1 MKKLLLVLATSVFV
15 AATNVNA
22 QSVKA
27 YKNGNAT
34 DYTASGL
41 KQGDLSTVDS
51 IVATGTWTNQDIE
64 NLSSSFTTGM
74 FSDNTNLKNADFSN
88 AVFTANSLSSL
99 FYHCKALKSV
109 VLPNTVKTDGISLGS
124 AFSMCVE
131 LESIKN
137 LDKLQNITNMYCAFQ
152 YCKKISSITL
162 PNVTNNNEVSF
173 QSTFSE
179 CNSLL
184 NIDNLDKFTNI
195 TCISS
200 MFYDC
205 RMLKSVT
212 FSNVVNSN
220 EMDAYCTFYWCDSL
234 KTLTNFEKFTGITS
248 MVYSF
253 YGCKK
258 IDEIHFGC
266 IPSAIQ
272 SSDNPFYICNA
283 YKYLPSGITSIPTEW
298 QSYTNFV
305 LPFTSVTLEGNM
317 SYSSTYPIELP
328 TISTNPSYCG
338 ATEIVCQISNDNFAT
353 STTIGSNAILK
364 GNYTGYKFRIAA
376 KNELMNS
383 YVYSNS
389 VDVVASPYQATAYVN
404 GKPTRYKISQIYL
417 STFADADSLVLEGA
431 WTNSNFSTLRGAL
444 KEGENY
450 YTSTNDK
457 LMKIDMSNVILSGN
471 MSLGVSDLFRFCE
484 NLTKVILPEQESTV
498 DFSLYGTF
506 SGCSKLETIENL
518 DKIKNITDLRETF
531 KDCHVLKS
539 LEFSESTNSKS
550 IALYNTFYNCKSLES
565 ITNFEKFTNLY
576 DFSYAFYGC
585 SALKQIAFG
594 TNPNTDN
601 AKKICNSNSNNAFS
615 YTFTNCNAI
624 KSLPNGVSTI
634 PSSWQG
640 FNNFVLPF
648 TSASLSGT
656 AGFNTGDVFVLP
668 TINPTPAYCA
678 ATDIVYELSN
688 DGFATKETYTP
699 NTIVTKD
706 YTGYKMRLGA
716 KNASMDSY
724 VYSSSMDV
732 TKVNFVLTAY
742 TTGVASKYGVD
753 QLETGTL
760 AQVDSIVVY
769 GSWNDGNLSKLQKAL
784 KSDGKYD
791 TYNLCLKGANM
802 SNATFNGDIINGM
815 YGLFRSCD
823 SLKYAILPSN
833 AFSGT
838 TYLLYTFKNCENL
851 KRVGNLDKLL
861 NISKME
867 GTFSGCKKL
876 VNVKFAK
883 TKNTTN
889 ITLTDVFDN
898 CSSLESADLSSFKNI
913 SGLYGTFNNCSALKT
928 VTFADTANNNS
939 IYLYYT
945 FSNCG
950 SLKTITNF
958 KYFSNLCDFNYSF
971 YSCKSLKELEIGTDP
986 NTDNAKKTYWNSDY
1000 PFVSTFSN
1008 CKASIFLPST
1018 VTTIPEKWQSYTNF
1032 VLPITSIE
1040 ISGTAT
1046 IDKQGGEIATPTITN
1061 TPKYCIATDTVYL
1074 VSNNNFTTSKSF
1086 APGDV
1091 IPATYIGY
1099 QVKVG
1104 VKNARMTDYVYS
1116 PTLMT
1121 IATAATVIAYTG
1133 GKSTTYSIADLTT
1146 GSIASADSI
1155 VVEGSWNNDN
1165 LIKLQ
1170 KALKTDGNTY
1180 TPNHS
1185 LKNANMADATFIGDI
1200 TDGMDYMFRYCD
1212 SLKNVSLS
1220 SSVFTGKISLYY
1232 TFNGCS
1238 KLVNI
1243 KNLDKLQNITDLYYT
1258 FYNCGKITNVKFAD
1272 TENKNTTSLEETF
1285 CYCSSLESV
1294 DLSSFKNITSS
1305 LYETFYKCTS
1315 LKNVKFADAENIN
1328 SIRLDETFCGCTAL
1342 QSLTNFEKFTN
1353 LYGFEY
1359 AFKSCSSLKEVKL
1372 GTDPNT
1378 DNAKKTYWSS
1388 DTPFTDA
1395 FTDCN
1400 AIKYL
1405 PDTVKKIPVE
1415 LQTFNN
1421 FVLPITS
1428 VTQTGTA
1435 GITKEGGVM
1444 STPSIAASPAYC
1456 AITDTIYQ
1464 LSNNNFSTYKSFKKG
1479 EVLKDN
1485 YVGYQLRV
1493 GVKNQS
1499 MANYVYSSASI
1510 KVEEII
1516 PLIAYRNDTATE
1528 YSFSAI
1534 KPGILAD
1541 AERIELYGAWTDT
1554 DLLNL
1559 QKALKKNWSTQNNEE
1574 NSTLVNAD
1582 LSKVSFSGNVCNT
1595 SRLFKNCTAL
1605 IEVQLPSATI
1615 ANGIS
1620 LSSTFSGC
1628 TLLKYVLNLE
1638 KLDNIVKIDSA
1649 FYNCKTISSL
1659 KFSTTAMTAKIDFAA
1674 AFYGCSS
1681 LSAVTNLA
1689 SFQNI
1694 CGLTYAFANCKSLF
1708 SSLYFSQI
1716 TNKNSIDA
1724 TGAFDGS
1731 YVSSIYY
1738 FNYFENITNLSYTF
1752 RNCNNLGSI
1761 TLGVDPNKLA
1771 EANIVG
1777 TFDGCSSVNKY
1788 LPDGVDTIPTIWQ
1801 KANYNNFAVPIKSID
1816 ADIVA
1821 YITEDGEAKVNLQSC
1836 TTNPSY
1842 ALCDWTNWKF
1852 SNDNFA
1858 TTSSSLSNMT
1868 AGFKAVYGVKNNS
1881 MSDYI
1886 YSDTATATTLST
1898 NIIVYRGKSKST
1910 YTAST
1915 LENGL
1920 LSDADSIVLE
1930 GSWYDDNLGK
1940 LQKALKT
1947 DGSIYSYNHVLKSVN
1962 MANAT
1967 FIGEISNGM
1976 KSMFYKCDSLKN
1988 VILPSSTFA
1997 GKISLY
2003 ETFYYCYK
2011 LTSIENLDKL
2021 QNISNLYSTFE
2032 RCNELDNVKFSD
2044 KTNKNS
2050 VSVSYAFELCYKL
2063 DTIDLSA
2070 FTNITGLDYAFYDCI
2085 NLKSLTFASANN
2097 VNHVGF
2103 HLIFSGCSKLST
2115 IKNLDKFTNLYDFRR
2130 SFNNCNSLAKI
2141 ELGTDPNSKS
2151 ANQFSSNS
2159 WTSSESAYDNTFDNC
2174 NAIKYLPAKVTTIPE
2189 NWKSYNNF
2197 VMPIDSVVVTGK
2209 GMIMNSGNAI
2219 MPAFT
2224 TYPSYVVAT
2233 DTIWQLSADGF
2244 KTVIDYNAN
2253 TQVDFSMYALRCGVK
2268 NQSMSDYVYSKND
2281 VQFEKIEC
2289 YVKAYIAGG
2298 VKTYVPNVGTLAKAD
2313 SVFLFGKWNDNFVQ
2327 KFAKSLK
2334 TSWNA
2339 PSSESFS
2346 GNNVTNSILKKVDM
2360 SDLTHTDTIFY
2371 GSLCIFHN
2379 CEELET
2385 VILPQQQLAKWGFG
2399 LYGAFNGCT
2408 KLKNVINLDKIK
2420 TYSIEGAF
2428 LNCTS
2433 LESVTFCKDPITD
2446 GNYKLTSIFNGC
2458 TNLKQVNNFESFVN
2472 VSNIYS
2478 TFENCESLKEIHLGF
2493 DPNESYE
2500 NNINMSYT
2508 FYNCNAIKYLPDGV
2522 NDIPETWKYYNN
2534 FVIPFSLSAN
2544 APEYAN
2550 NQLSLTCPSQT
2561 PSYAAMTDVVWRI
2574 NNDKFAT
2581 YDTYSMTNT
2590 LSPEIA
2596 AENPDYEIYDNPLN
2610 GDFTGYML
2618 MCIAYNPKYNT
2629 RYYYEITDNGT
2640 VQFIADIDEPE
2651 IEEFSIYP
2659 NPATT
2664 SFQINVGDQEAEVCI
2679 FNAIGNMVVKQQVFD
2694 TETIDISKLPQG
2706 IYYVKVGNQVTRLTK
2721 M

>member
-1 MKKLLLVLATSVFV
+1 MKKLLLLVASSLMLTAT
-15 AATNVNA
+15 TTNA

-34 DYTASGL
+34 DYAATNLEYGVINTA
-41 KQGDLSTVDS
+41 DS
-51 IVATGTWTNQDIE
+51 IVVTGTWNAE
-64 NLSSSFTTGM
+64 NIGKLHKSLNGQFISQNFQITGD
-74 FSDNTNLKNADFSN
+74 FNEQLIKADFSN
-88 AVFTANSLSSL
+88 AEFTTNNLDSL
-99 FYHCKALKSV
+99 FYYFHKLTQVIFPNKGNSVAISMKDIFNDCYSLKTIV
-109 VLPNTVKTDGISLGS
+109 
-124 AFSMCVE
+124 
-131 LESIKN
+131 
-137 LDKLQNITNMYCAFQ
+137 
-152 YCKKISSITL
+152 
-162 PNVTNNNEVSF
+162 
-173 QSTFSE
+173 
-179 CNSLL
+179 
-184 NIDNLDKFTNI
+184 NLDKFSNI
-195 TCISS
+195 TNLASA
-200 MFYDC
+200 FYNC
-205 RMLKSVT
+205 SGLTSIT
-212 FSNVVNSN
+212 FSASANSN
-220 EMDAYCTFYWCDSL
+220 S
-234 KTLTNFEKFTGITS
+234 
-248 MVYSF
+248 
-253 YGCKK
+253 
-258 IDEIHFGC
+258 ID
-266 IPSAIQ
+266 
-272 SSDNPFYICNA
+272 
-283 YKYLPSGITSIPTEW
+283 
-298 QSYTNFV
+298 
-305 LPFTSVTLEGNM
+305 
-317 SYSSTYPIELP
+317 
-328 TISTNPSYCG
+328 
-338 ATEIVCQISNDNFAT
+338 
-353 STTIGSNAILK
+353 
-364 GNYTGYKFRIAA
+364 
-376 KNELMNS
+376 
-383 YVYSNS
+383 
-389 VDVVASPYQATAYVN
+389 
-404 GKPTRYKISQIYL
+404 
-417 STFADADSLVLEGA
+417 
-431 WTNSNFSTLRGAL
+431 
-444 KEGENY
+444 
-450 YTSTNDK
+450 
-457 LMKIDMSNVILSGN
+457 
-471 MSLGVSDLFRFCE
+471 
-484 NLTKVILPEQESTV
+484 
-498 DFSLYGTF
+498 
-506 SGCSKLETIENL
+506 CS
-518 DKIKNITDLRETF
+518 
-531 KDCHVLKS
+531 
-539 LEFSESTNSKS
+539 
-550 IALYNTFYNCKSLES
+550 NTFYGNTKLVTVHNFDKFNNISDLNSLFYNCEKLDSIAFSSTGHKNALTARNSFMSCSSLRK
-565 ITNFEKFTNLY
+565 IVNFEKFTNVT
-576 DFSYAFYGC
+576 DISFAFYNCNKLGIIRLGNVPQKYDNAFTGTYVIFLPDGVTDYPDKYSWYSAVMLPVTSVTASGVASYVEGGAMAFPQISYKPNNTYLPKGSYTYKYEISKDGFSTFEEYVPNTVVTKDYTSYKMRIGVKNARMDDYKYSAPVDIKKYEISVYAYFDGTLKKYAKEQLTGALLNKADSITLTGTWNDDELSKFRQAYWKSSSVSGNDSTQKVDMSQVTLNGDISFWYTFESSSKLEKVILPNASSTNSISMTGTFEECAKLKEISNFEKFTNVTYAGEAFYNCSSLKEIHIGTDVNSSRKFTGSDIFTGC
-585 SALKQIAFG
+585 NALKYFPSG
-594 TNPNTDN
+594 TT
-601 AKKICNSNSNNAFS
+601 S
-615 YTFTNCNAI
+615 
-624 KSLPNGVSTI
+624 I
-634 PSSWQG
+634 PSEWQTSY
-640 FNNFVLPF
+640 NNFILPF
-648 TSASLSGT
+648 TSVSLNGT
-656 AGFNTGDVFVLP
+656 ASFNIGDKFVLP
-668 TINPTPAYCA
+668 TITSTPSYCA

-688 DGFATKETYTP
+688 DDFATKETYTP

-742 TTGVASKYGVD
+742 TNGVASKYGVD

-769 GSWNDGNLSKLQKAL
+769 GSWNDDNLIKLRTAL

-889 ITLTDVFDN
+889 ITLTDVFGN

-945 FSNCG
+945 FGNCG

-1155 VVEGSWNNDN
+1155 VVEGSWNNVN

-1200 TDGMDYMFRYCD
+1200 TDGMDNMFRYCD

-1353 LYGFEY
+1353 LYDFEY

-1388 DTPFTDA
+1388 DTPFSNA

-1405 PDTVKKIPVE
+1405 PDTVKNIPVE

-1444 STPSIAASPAYC
+1444 AIPVITATPAYC
-1456 AITDTIYQ
+1456 AMTDTVFQ

-1582 LSKVSFSGNVCNT
+1582 LSKVSFSGNVSNT

-1649 FYNCKTISSL
+1649 FYNCKTIGNL
-1659 KFSTTAMTAKIDFAA
+1659 KFSSVANAAKIDFSST
-1674 AFYGCSS
+1674 FNGCSS
-1681 LSAVTNLA
+1681 LSGITNLA

-1694 CGLTYAFANCKSLF
+1694 SCLAYAFANCTNLGSLTF
-1708 SSLYFSQI
+1708 YSSS
-1716 TNKNSIDA
+1716 NNNSIDA
-1724 TGAFDGS
+1724 TSAFDGCT
-1731 YVSSIYY
+1731 VSNIYY
-1738 FNYFENITNLSYTF
+1738 FEYFKNITILNNTF
-1752 RNCNNLGSI
+1752 RNCKSLGSI
-1761 TLGVDPNKLA
+1761 TLGVNPSELA

-1777 TFDGCSSVNKY
+1777 TFDGCTYANKY
-1788 LPDGVDTIPTIWQ
+1788 LPNGVDTIPTIWQ
-1801 KANYNNFAVPIKSID
+1801 NANYNNFVVPIKSID

-1821 YITEDGEAKVNLQSC
+1821 YMTEDGEAKVSLQSI
-1836 TTNPSY
+1836 TINPSY
-1842 ALCDWTNWKF
+1842 ALANSYTWKY
-1852 SNDNFA
+1852 SNDNFT
-1858 TTSSSLSNMT
+1858 TTSTLSNMT
-1868 AGFKAVYGVKNNS
+1868 IGFKAIYGVKNSS

-1886 YSDTATATTLST
+1886 YSDTVTATTLLT
-1898 NIIVYRGKSKST
+1898 NVIVYRGKAKST
-1910 YTAST
+1910 YKAST
-1915 LENGL
+1915 LEDGL
-1920 LSDADSIVLE
+1920 IADADSIVVE
-1930 GSWYDDNLGK
+1930 GSWDDSNLQ
-1940 LQKALKT
+1940 LLRYALKT
-1947 DGSIYSYNHVLKSVN
+1947 NGSTYTYNHTLKSAD
-1962 MANAT
+1962 MSNAI
-1967 FIGEISNGM
+1967 FIGEISYGM
-1976 KSMFYKCDSLKN
+1976 KYMFYECDSLKF
-1988 VILPSSTFA
+1988 VALPSSAFS
-1997 GKISLY
+1997 GKISLE
-2003 ETFYYCYK
+2003 ETFCLCDK
-2011 LTSIENLDKL
+2011 LATIKNLDKL
-2021 QNISNLYSTFE
+2021 QNISTLNGTFFK
-2032 RCNELDNVKFSD
+2032 CYKLDNVKFSE
-2044 KTNKNS
+2044 KANQNNVNLS
-2050 VSVSYAFELCYKL
+2050 SAFGYCHTLKA
-2063 DTIDLSA
+2063 IDLSS
-2070 FTNITGLDYAFYDCI
+2070 FTSISSLYESFYDCPM
-2085 NLKSLTFASANN
+2085 LKEVKFAETTNNKSIYLYCTFYKCNQ
-2097 VNHVGF
+2097 
-2103 HLIFSGCSKLST
+2103 LET
-2115 IKNLDKFTNLYDFRR
+2115 ISNFDKFTNLCDFYEA
-2130 SFNNCNSLAKI
+2130 FYNCNSLKEI
-2141 ELGTDPNSKS
+2141 RLGTDINTDNAK
-2151 ANQFSSNS
+2151 NTYWSNS
-2159 WTSSESAYDNTFDNC
+2159 SSYLFKNTFDKC
-2174 NAIKYLPAKVTTIPE
+2174 NAIKYLPNTVKTIPE
-2189 NWKSYNNF
+2189 NWKSYYNF
-2197 VMPIDSVVVTGK
+2197 VLPIDSVVVTGK

-2219 MPAFT
+2219 MPTFT
-2224 TYPSYVVAT
+2224 TYPSYVIAT

-2244 KTVIDYNAN
+2244 KTVIDFTAATN
-2253 TQVDFSMYALRCGVK
+2253 VDFSKYALRCGVK
-2268 NQSMSDYVYSKND
+2268 NQSMTDYVYSSND
-2281 VQFEKIEC
+2281 VKFENIDC
-2289 YVKAYIAGG
+2289 YVMAYIAGG
-2298 VKTYVPNVGTLAKAD
+2298 VKTYTPNDLSIGFLTEAD
-2313 SVFLFGKWNDNFVQ
+2313 SIALFGNWNDDGILNVQ
-2327 KFAKSLK
+2327 KSLK
-2334 TSWNA
+2334 SSWYSDFDYPTDMNTA
-2339 PSSESFS
+2339 NNSCLKKADLS
-2346 GNNVTNSILKKVDM
+2346 NVTFTENINKGTVCMFKNCTALKQ
-2360 SDLTHTDTIFY
+2360 
-2371 GSLCIFHN
+2371 
-2379 CEELET
+2379 
-2385 VILPQQQLAKWGFG
+2385 VILPNKKFSQG
-2399 LYGAFNGCT
+2399 LRLQHTFMGC
-2408 KLKNVINLDKIK
+2408 
-2420 TYSIEGAF
+2420 S
-2428 LNCTS
+2428 S
-2433 LESVTFCKDPITD
+2433 LESVDNLINADSLYSINRAFQGCSKLDSLSFSPKEKKASYSFSYSFC
-2446 GNYKLTSIFNGC
+2446 GC
-2458 TNLKQVNNFESFVN
+2458 NSLRCIVNFESFKTCQYAK
-2472 VSNIYS
+2472 SAFDGC
-2478 TFENCESLKEIHLGF
+2478 TSLKEIHLGF
-2493 DPNESYE
+2493 DPNVLYKDDTDETLYA
-2500 NNINMSYT
+2500 
-2508 FYNCNAIKYLPDGV
+2508 FDNCNAYKYLPDGV
-2522 NDIPETWKYYNN
+2522 TTIPNNWTKYQN
-2534 FVIPFSLSAN
+2534 FVIPFTLYMN
-2544 APEYAN
+2544 TPEYEN
-2550 NQLSLTCPSQT
+2550 NCLSLPAPSHNPT
-2561 PSYAAMTDVVWRI
+2561 YAAMTDVIWKI
-2574 NNDKFAT
+2574 SNDRFAS
-2581 YDTYSMTNT
+2581 YATYSMTDT
-2590 LSPEIA
+2590 LSPIIA
-2596 AENPDYEIYDNPLN
+2596 EENPLYEIYSNPLN
-2610 GDFTGYML
+2610 GDFTGCML
-2618 MCIAYNPKYNT
+2618 MCIAYNQKYSV
-2629 RYYYEITDNGT
+2629 RYFYEIAADGT
-2640 VQFIADIDEPE
+2640 VKTLTDIDESE
-2651 IEEFSIYP
+2651 MEEFTIYP
-2659 NPATT
+2659 NPAIN
-2664 SFQINVGDQEAEVCI
+2664 SFQINVGSQDAEMCI
-2679 FNAIGNMVVKQQVFD
+2679 FNAIGNMVVKQQVFE
-2694 TETIDISKLPQG
+2694 TATIDISNLPQG

>member
-1 MKKLLLVLATSVFV
+1 MASSLMLTAT
-15 AATNVNA
+15 TTYA

-34 DYTASGL
+34 DYSFSSLNYGTL
-41 KQGDLSTVDS
+41 NNVDS
-51 IVATGTWTNQDIE
+51 IVVSGTLNSSNITLLHNALGE
-64 NLSSSFTTGM
+64 NANYSL
-74 FSDNTNLKNADFSN
+74 LKADFSN
-88 AVFTANSLSSL
+88 AVFSTNKLDSL
-99 FYHCKALKSV
+99 FNCFFGLESVIFPNATNNNSISMESMFYKCSALKSIV
-109 VLPNTVKTDGISLGS
+109 
-124 AFSMCVE
+124 
-131 LESIKN
+131 N
-137 LDKLQNITNMYCAFQ
+137 LDKLTNITSLFATFYMCENLTSIKF
-152 YCKKISSITL
+152 SST
-162 PNVTNNNEVSF
+162 TNNNAVSF
-173 QSTFSE
+173 SGCFVTCS
-179 CNSLL
+179 SLTE
-184 NIDNLDKFTNI
+184 IENLEKFTNI
-195 TCISS
+195 T
-200 MFYDC
+200 D
-205 RMLKSVT
+205 
-212 FSNVVNSN
+212 
-220 EMDAYCTFYWCDSL
+220 
-234 KTLTNFEKFTGITS
+234 IT
-248 MVYSF
+248 
-253 YGCKK
+253 
-258 IDEIHFGC
+258 
-266 IPSAIQ
+266 
-272 SSDNPFYICNA
+272 
-283 YKYLPSGITSIPTEW
+283 T
-298 QSYTNFV
+298 
-305 LPFTSVTLEGNM
+305 
-317 SYSSTYPIELP
+317 
-328 TISTNPSYCG
+328 
-338 ATEIVCQISNDNFAT
+338 
-353 STTIGSNAILK
+353 
-364 GNYTGYKFRIAA
+364 
-376 KNELMNS
+376 
-383 YVYSNS
+383 
-389 VDVVASPYQATAYVN
+389 
-404 GKPTRYKISQIYL
+404 
-417 STFADADSLVLEGA
+417 
-431 WTNSNFSTLRGAL
+431 
-444 KEGENY
+444 
-450 YTSTNDK
+450 
-457 LMKIDMSNVILSGN
+457 
-471 MSLGVSDLFRFCE
+471 
-484 NLTKVILPEQESTV
+484 
-498 DFSLYGTF
+498 
-506 SGCSKLETIENL
+506 
-518 DKIKNITDLRETF
+518 
-531 KDCHVLKS
+531 
-539 LEFSESTNSKS
+539 
-550 IALYNTFYNCKSLES
+550 
-565 ITNFEKFTNLY
+565 
-576 DFSYAFYGC
+576 AFYGC
-585 SALKQIAFG
+585 SKLGIIRLSNIPEQYTMAFSSCNAYIFLPDGMTDYPNNITWTNVVLEMTSVSMSKKATFTEDSTITLPTFSIEPESMKKFIKGTKYQLSNDGFATFEEYTPNTNVTKDYSGYKLRVGVTNPRMTGYIYSEPVDVEKLPFKVTAYFGKTAKKYATEQLDYGTLASADSIIAYGTWVSRDASQLRRAIVKSSDDMTNDKTKKVDMSEVEISESSSFTGFQKLFMNATALETIILPNTPNESYNIISMCNNCTNLKTILNFEKLTSVTFAEKAFYNCSKLKEIHLGSKSNLAYNGTDIFTGCNALKYMPDG
-594 TNPNTDN
+594 VTTLG
-601 AKKICNSNSNNAFS
+601 SNLQN
-615 YTFTNCNAI
+615 Y
-624 KSLPNGVSTI
+624 
-634 PSSWQG
+634 
-640 FNNFVLPF
+640 NNFVLPF

-656 AGFNTGDVFVLP
+656 ASFNIGDVFVLP

-688 DGFATKETYTP
+688 DDFATKETYTP

-706 YTGYKMRLGA
+706 YTGYKMRIGA
-716 KNASMDSY
+716 KNASMNDY
-724 VYSSSMDV
+724 VYSTDILDV
-732 TKVNFVLTAY
+732 TKVNYVLTAY
-742 TTGVASKYGVD
+742 TNGVANKYSIE
-753 QLETGTL
+753 QLATGTL
-760 AQVDSIVVY
+760 ATADSVVLY
-769 GSWNDGNLSKLQKAL
+769 GVWTDAQIETFRKSL
-784 KSDGKYD
+784 KSDGN
-791 TYNLCLKGANM
+791 NLTTNSALKKADL
-802 SNATFNGDIINGM
+802 SDVTLSGDITSGM
-815 YGLFRSCD
+815 EYLFRSCQNLV
-823 SLKYAILPSN
+823 SVALPSSETAGKVSLYS
-833 AFSGT
+833 AFNNCT
-838 TYLLYTFKNCENL
+838 TLESIAS
-851 KRVGNLDKLL
+851 LDKL
-861 NISKME
+861 S
-867 GTFSGCKKL
+867 
-876 VNVKFAK
+876 
-883 TKNTTN
+883 N
-889 ITLTDVFDN
+889 ITCLYYAFYN
-898 CSSLESADLSSFKNI
+898 CSNLESL
-913 SGLYGTFNNCSALKT
+913 TFASTENSNSVNMFDAFYNCSLLESI
-928 VTFADTANNNS
+928 ANLEKLTNVVN
-939 IYLYYT
+939 LRYT

-950 SLKTITNF
+950 K
-958 KYFSNLCDFNYSF
+958 
-971 YSCKSLKELEIGTDP
+971 LKEIHIGSNP
-986 NTDNAKKTYWNSDY
+986 NSLSGTSTQYAFDNCDALVY
-1000 PFVSTFSN
+1000 
-1008 CKASIFLPST
+1008 LPES
-1018 VTTIPEKWQSYTNF
+1018 VTTVPDNWKNYKNF
-1032 VLPITSIE
+1032 VLPFTAIE
-1040 ISGTAT
+1040 PSGIAT
-1046 IDKQGGEIATPTITN
+1046 IDSKSGTISLPTVTYTPS
-1061 TPKYCIATDTVYL
+1061 YCVGTDFVYQI
-1074 VSNNNFTTSKSF
+1074 SNNNFSTYTTHS
-1086 APGDV
+1086 ATDV
-1091 IPATYIGY
+1091 LTGNYVGY
-1099 QVKVG
+1099 QVRVG
-1104 VKNARMTDYVYS
+1104 AKNERMNNYVYS
-1116 PTLMT
+1116 TNSVLVVKAPLAKAYVNGVSTEYGVSDLATGTL
-1121 IATAATVIAYTG
+1121 ATADSVI
-1133 GKSTTYSIADLTT
+1133 L
-1146 GSIASADSI
+1146 
-1155 VVEGSWNNDN
+1155 EGSWNDDN
-1165 LIKLQ
+1165 IQ
-1170 KALKTDGNTY
+1170 KFAKSLKTSWYTPLTSSFDGNSATNSY
-1180 TPNHS
+1180 LKKVDMSELTHTDTIFYGS
-1185 LKNANMADATFIGDI
+1185 LCIFHNCKELETVILPKQQLAKWGFGLFGAFNGCTK
-1200 TDGMDYMFRYCD
+1200 
-1212 SLKNVSLS
+1212 LKNV
-1220 SSVFTGKISLYY
+1220 V
-1232 TFNGCS
+1232 
-1238 KLVNI
+1238 
-1243 KNLDKLQNITDLYYT
+1243 NLDKIKTYSIQGAFIGCT
-1258 FYNCGKITNVKFAD
+1258 
-1272 TENKNTTSLEETF
+1272 
-1285 CYCSSLESV
+1285 SLESV
-1294 DLSSFKNITSS
+1294 TFCEDPITDGK
-1305 LYETFYKCTS
+1305 YKLTRIFEGCTS
-1315 LKNVKFADAENIN
+1315 LKEVN
-1328 SIRLDETFCGCTAL
+1328 
-1342 QSLTNFEKFTN
+1342 NFESFVNCTDFSSTF
-1353 LYGFEY
+1353 YG
-1359 AFKSCSSLKEVKL
+1359 CNNLKEIHL
-1372 GTDPNT
+1372 GFDPN
-1378 DNAKKTYWSS
+1378 KISS
-1388 DTPFTDA
+1388 ISSA
-1395 FTDCN
+1395 FYNCN

-1405 PDTVKKIPVE
+1405 PDTVATIPSAW
-1415 LQTFNN
+1415 QGYTN

-1428 VTQTGTA
+1428 VTTTGTA

-1464 LSNNNFSTYKSFKKG
+1464 LSNNNFSTYTSFKKG
-1479 EVLKDN
+1479 EILKGN
-1485 YVGYQLRV
+1485 YVGYMLRA
-1493 GVKNQS
+1493 GVKNQR

-1516 PLIAYRNDTATE
+1516 LLIAYRGDTATE
-1528 YSFSAI
+1528 YTFNAI
-1534 KPGILAD
+1534 QPGVLSD
-1541 AERIELYGAWTDT
+1541 AEKIELAGMWADT

-1559 QKALKKNWSTQNNEE
+1559 QKALKKNWTAQNDEE
-1574 NSTLVNAD
+1574 NTTLINAD
-1582 LSKVSFSGNVCNT
+1582 LQKASFYGNISNT

-1605 IEVQLPSATI
+1605 VEVQLPSTNT
-1615 ANGIS
+1615 ANSIS

-1628 TLLKYVLNLE
+1628 SLLKYIINLE

-1649 FYNCKTISSL
+1649 FYNCKTISRL

-1681 LSAVTNLA
+1681 LSAVTNLE

-2044 KTNKNS
+2044 KANKNS

-2070 FTNITGLDYAFYDCI
+2070 FTNITDLDYAFYDCI

-2103 HLIFSGCSKLST
+2103 HFIFSGCSKLST

-2197 VMPIDSVVVTGK
+2197 VMPIDSVAITGK
-2209 GMIMNSGNAI
+2209 GMIMNSNDAI

-2224 TYPSYVVAT
+2224 TYPSYVVVT
-2233 DTIWQLSADGF
+2233 DTIWQLSSDGF

-2298 VKTYVPNVGTLAKAD
+2298 VKTYVPNDLAVGTLATAD
-2313 SVFLFGKWNDNFVQ
+2313 SVFLFGKWNDNYIQ
-2327 KFAKSLK
+2327 NFAKSLK
-2334 TSWNA
+2334 TSWHT
-2339 PSSESFS
+2339 PSTSSFD
-2346 GNNVTNSILKKVDM
+2346 GNSATNSYLKKVDM
-2360 SDLTHTDTIFY
+2360 SELTHTDTIFY

-2379 CEELET
+2379 CKELET
-2385 VILPQQQLAKWGFG
+2385 VILPKQQLAKWGFG
-2399 LYGAFNGCT
+2399 LFGAFNGCT
-2408 KLKNVINLDKIK
+2408 KLKNVVNLDKIK
-2420 TYSIEGAF
+2420 TYSIQGAF
-2428 LNCTS
+2428 IGCTS
-2433 LESVTFCKDPITD
+2433 LESVTFCEDPITD
-2446 GNYKLTSIFNGC
+2446 GKYKLTRIFEGC
-2458 TNLKQVNNFESFVN
+2458 TSLKEVNNFESFVN
-2472 VSNIYS
+2472 CTDFSS
-2478 TFENCESLKEIHLGF
+2478 TFYGCNNLKEIHLGF

-2508 FYNCNAIKYLPDGV
+2508 FYDCNAIKYLPDGV

-2574 NNDKFAT
+2574 SNDKFAT

-2640 VQFIADIDEPE
+2640 VQFIADIDESE
-2651 IEEFSIYP
+2651 MEEFTIYP
-2659 NPATT
+2659 NPAIN
-2664 SFQINVGDQEAEVCI
+2664 SFQINVGSQDAEMCI
-2679 FNAIGNMVVKQQVFD
+2679 FNAIGNMVVKQQVFE
-2694 TETIDISKLPQG
+2694 TATIDISNLPQG